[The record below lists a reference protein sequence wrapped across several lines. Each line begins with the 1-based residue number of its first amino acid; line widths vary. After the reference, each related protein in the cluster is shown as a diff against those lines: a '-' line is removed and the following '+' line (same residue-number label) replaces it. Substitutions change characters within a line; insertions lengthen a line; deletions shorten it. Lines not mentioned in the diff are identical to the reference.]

1 MDISNNSSSVARSCW
16 KKFYWRYNQKLTPI
30 RQSAALNLGR
40 SIHEAF
46 DLFYTG
52 TSIQDVL
59 VHIKKEF
66 DDELAQALP
75 EDSEGLVIQKFTAL
89 GMFANF
95 PYFNTHFDEIKSE
108 MEFRIKLMRGVWFN
122 GRVDGLVKKDGL
134 WWLRELKTTGQTQ
147 RQFNQRIATASQGTA
162 YVWAMKKL
170 GYDVKGIMYDYIK
183 KPLLRKRVSENQYDF
198 GSRVL
203 TDYRKKQDFY
213 YGQIYSYR
221 TQQDIDLWEQDAIS
235 LAREMMGKRRSLRYY
250 RNTQACYNFNSECP
264 YKKICFEET
273 PDSLTLQLYFKK
285 NGKPIGGLS
294 DDRIRNT

>member
-1 MDISNNSSSVARSCW
+1 MEISNNSSSVARSCW

-46 DLFYTG
+46 DLFYKG
-52 TSIQDVL
+52 SSIQDIL
-59 VHIKKEF
+59 IHIKKEF
-66 DDELAQALP
+66 DDEIAQALP
-75 EDSEGLVIQKFTAL
+75 EDLEGLVIQKFTAL

-95 PYFNTHFDEIKSE
+95 PYFSTKFDKIESE
-108 MEFRIKLMRGVWFN
+108 MEFRVKLMRGVWFN

-147 RQFNQRIATASQGTA
+147 RQFNQRISTASQGTA
-162 YVWAMKKL
+162 YVWAMKRM

-183 KPLLRKRVSENQYDF
+183 KPLLRKRVSEDQYDF

-203 TDYRKKQDFY
+203 ADYRKKQDFY

-221 TQQDIDLWEQDAIS
+221 TQQDIDLWEQDSIS
-235 LAREMMGKRRSLRYY
+235 LAREMVGKRRSQRYY
-250 RNTQACYNFNSECP
+250 RDTQACYNYNSECP
-264 YKKICFEET
+264 YKKICFEKT
-273 PDSLTLQLYFKK
+273 PDKLTLQLYFRR
-285 NGKPIGGLS
+285 NGKAIGGEE
-294 DDRIRNT
+294 DE